1 MLIKIR
7 LDSCPP
13 WNSVGKKTTT
23 QMTHTFLLLL
33 VPWRNTCMVLWNLI
47 TEKFDL
53 FGQIRKD
60 FLEEVM
66 LALTCEVYVKVN
78 QARGMRNIPGR
89 RNCLAKAL
97 WQGRQR
103 ENGGRKEGRE
113 VREERM
119 RRRGEKSEWKFIGH
133 IKGLISVL
141 KRWKVIMSFKH
152 KMT

>member
-1 MLIKIR
+1 
-7 LDSCPP
+7 
-13 WNSVGKKTTT
+13 
-23 QMTHTFLLLL
+23 
-33 VPWRNTCMVLWNLI
+33 
-47 TEKFDL
+47 
-53 FGQIRKD
+53 
-60 FLEEVM
+60 M

-78 QARGMRNIPGR
+78 QARGMRNIPGK

-119 RRRGEKSEWKFIGH
+119 RRRGEKSEWKFTGH

-141 KRWKVIMSFKH
+141 KR
-152 KMT
+152 